1 MTDFNEKS
9 TIFCAAAGTVGGA
22 VSAVFGG
29 WDSGIITLI
38 IFMMI
43 DYIMGLI
50 TAAIFKKSKKSQ
62 NGGLS
67 SYACW
72 VGLAKKI
79 CTMAFVIIAHRL
91 DLLIGSDYIRSGVI
105 IAFCAS
111 ELISICENA
120 GLMGIPLPA
129 VITRAI
135 DILKSKSEDD
145 DDDNKK

>member
-1 MTDFNEKS
+1 
-9 TIFCAAAGTVGGA
+9 
-22 VSAVFGG
+22 
-29 WDSGIITLI
+29 
-38 IFMMI
+38 
-43 DYIMGLI
+43 
-50 TAAIFKKSKKSQ
+50 
-62 NGGLS
+62 
-67 SYACW
+67 
-72 VGLAKKI
+72 
-79 CTMAFVIIAHRL
+79 MAFVIIAHRL